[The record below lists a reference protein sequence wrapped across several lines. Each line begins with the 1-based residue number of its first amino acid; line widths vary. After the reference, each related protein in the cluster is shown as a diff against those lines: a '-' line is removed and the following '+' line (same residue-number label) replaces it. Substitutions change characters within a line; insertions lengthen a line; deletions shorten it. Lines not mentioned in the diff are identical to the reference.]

1 MEKNLI
7 IRFLTTEAIKTPDRP
22 KHKDRLWD
30 AIRKAH
36 RDVMTGARTRNI
48 SKYAEKN
55 KDGKDETLEYL
66 YQEIL
71 NAKEPLSSS
80 FLIQKLQ
87 KNDGTLEFAAIQKLV
102 NMTLKYLIIL
112 NECEGTASVFDIC
125 EEKCDCPIDS
135 IILERL
141 NKINGNKHE
150 CWTKIEEPEYIKV
163 QDEIRAYL
171 REEYPQDTR
180 GNIWFEFLMWKVN

>member
-22 KHKDRLWD
+22 KHKDRLWA

-36 RDVMTGARTRNI
+36 RDVMTGARTGNI

-71 NAKEPLSSS
+71 NAKERLSSS
-80 FLIQKLQ
+80 F
-87 KNDGTLEFAAIQKLV
+87 
-102 NMTLKYLIIL
+102 
-112 NECEGTASVFDIC
+112 FDT
-125 EEKCDCPIDS
+125 ETPK
-135 IILERL
+135 ERWH
-141 NKINGNKHE
+141 IRVCGDPE
-150 CWTKIEEPEYIKV
+150 AGQYDTKISYHS
-163 QDEIRAYL
+163 
-171 REEYPQDTR
+171 
-180 GNIWFEFLMWKVN
+180 

>member
-22 KHKDRLWD
+22 KHKDRLWA

-36 RDVMTGARTRNI
+36 RDVMTGARTGNI

-66 YQEIL
+66 YQEIR

-125 EEKCDCPIDS
+125 EEKCDCPVDS
-135 IILERL
+135 TILKKTR
-141 NKINGNKHE
+141 
-150 CWTKIEEPEYIKV
+150 
-163 QDEIRAYL
+163 QD
-171 REEYPQDTR
+171 
-180 GNIWFEFLMWKVN
+180 